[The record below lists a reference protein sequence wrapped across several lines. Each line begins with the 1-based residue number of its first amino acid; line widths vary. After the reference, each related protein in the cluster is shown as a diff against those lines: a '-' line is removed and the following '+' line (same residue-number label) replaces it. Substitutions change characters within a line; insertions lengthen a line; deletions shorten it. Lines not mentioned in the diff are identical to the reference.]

1 MSLGL
6 RVRRGVINGLRK
18 LGPDSRTTHATVRA
32 VCKRRGV
39 ACTFDD
45 GRVSLVK
52 ADREIL
58 LPREHTLFAPYVA
71 DNFDVFAASVV
82 PQVRGDLKV
91 ADFSGPGLHHYTSLD
106 ADFEMP
112 AFPEAIAFDDEYFK
126 YGAPAPGD
134 LVFDLG
140 ANIGLVAYALATQV
154 GSSGRV
160 ISFEPDPQSLD
171 YLRRNVAR
179 HSLAQVTIEPLAIAP
194 TAGKLEF
201 YAEGTITSGLASAR
215 KDSLM
220 TESMGSV
227 ITIDAVT
234 LADAVKR
241 HGMPAWIKMDIEGA
255 EIDVI
260 DGSRDLLASAYPH
273 MVIDT
278 SHWVGGQTTAG
289 RVEALLRDI
298 GYSVTTEEPGGS
310 QLTWAWRDPAPGG
323 HGK

>member
-6 RVRRGVINGLRK
+6 RARRGVINGLRR
-18 LGPDSRTTHATVRA
+18 LGPDSRTTHTAVRA

-39 ACTFDD
+39 ACTFHD
-45 GRVSLVK
+45 GFVSLVK
-52 ADREIL
+52 DDRQIL

-82 PQVRGDLKV
+82 PQARQGMSV

-126 YGAPAPGD
+126 FGAPSPGD

-140 ANIGLVAYALATQV
+140 ANIGLVAYALASQV
-154 GSSGRV
+154 GTEGRV
-160 ISFEPDPQSLD
+160 VSFEPDPQSLD
-171 YLRRNVAR
+171 YLRRNVTR
-179 HSLAQVTIEPLAIAP
+179 HSLDQVTIEPLAIAP
-194 TAGKLEF
+194 QAGRLEF

-215 KDSLM
+215 KESIM
-220 TESMGSV
+220 TQSMGSV
-227 ITIDAVT
+227 ITIDAIT
-234 LADAVKR
+234 LADAVAR

-255 EIDVI
+255 ELDVI
-260 DGSRDLLASAYPH
+260 EASRDLLRDAYPH

-278 SHWVGGQTTAG
+278 SHWVGGATTAS
-289 RVEALLRDI
+289 RVEALLREI

-310 QLTWAWRDPAPGG
+310 QLTWAWRERALGSQG
-323 HGK
+323 T

>member
-6 RVRRGVINGLRK
+6 RARRSVINGLRR
-18 LGPDSRTTHATVRA
+18 LGPDSRTTHAAVRA

-39 ACTFDD
+39 ACTFDN

-52 ADREIL
+52 GTREIL

-82 PQVRGDLKV
+82 PQDQQGLQV

-126 YGAPAPGD
+126 YGAPGAGD

-140 ANIGLVAYALATQV
+140 ANIGLVGYALAARV
-154 GSSGRV
+154 GSEGRV

-179 HSLAQVTIEPLAIAP
+179 HSLSQVTIEPLAIAP
-194 TAGKLEF
+194 EAGRLEF

-215 KDSLM
+215 RDSIM

-227 ITIDAVT
+227 ITIDAIT
-234 LADAVKR
+234 LDDAVAR
-241 HGMPAWIKMDIEGA
+241 HGLPAWIKMDIEGA
-255 EIDVI
+255 ELDVI
-260 DGSRDLLASAYPH
+260 ANSRELLSSSYPH

-278 SHWVGGQTTAG
+278 SHWVGGDTTAR
-289 RVEALLRDI
+289 RVEELLRDI
-298 GYSVTTEEPGGS
+298 GYLVTTEEPGGS
-310 QLTWAWRDPAPGG
+310 QLTWAWREGPPAA
-323 HGK
+323 

>member
-6 RVRRGVINGLRK
+6 RARRGVINGLRR
-18 LGPDSRTTHATVRA
+18 LGPDSRTTHTAVRA

-39 ACTFDD
+39 TCTFDD

-52 ADREIL
+52 GTREIL

-82 PQVRGDLKV
+82 PQDRNGLQV

-106 ADFEMP
+106 ADFDMP

-126 YGAPAPGD
+126 YGAPNPGD

-140 ANIGLVAYALATQV
+140 ANIGLVAYALARQV
-154 GSSGRV
+154 GPAGRV
-160 ISFEPDPQSLD
+160 VSFEPDPGSLD
-171 YLRRNVAR
+171 YLRRNVSR
-179 HSLAQVTIEPLAIAP
+179 HALDQVTIEPLAIAP
-194 TAGKLEF
+194 VAGRLEF
-201 YAEGTITSGLASAR
+201 FAEGTITSGLASAR

-220 TESMGSV
+220 TQSMGSV
-227 ITIDAVT
+227 ITIDAIT
-234 LADAVKR
+234 LSDAVER

-278 SHWVGGQTTAG
+278 SHWVGGDTTAR
-289 RVEALLRDI
+289 RVEDLLRDI

-310 QLTWAWRDPAPGG
+310 QLTWAWREDPRPA
-323 HGK
+323 

>member
-6 RVRRGVINGLRK
+6 KARRGVINGLRK
-18 LGPDSRTTHATVRA
+18 MGPDSRATHVAVRA

-39 ACTFDD
+39 HCEFTD

-52 ADREIL
+52 GDREIL
-58 LPREHTLFAPYVA
+58 LPRQHTLFAPYVA
-71 DNFDVFAASVV
+71 DNFDVFAASVTPETV
-82 PQVRGDLKV
+82 GGRRV

-126 YGAPAPGD
+126 YGAPSAGD

-140 ANIGLVAYALATQV
+140 ANIGLVAYALAQQV
-154 GSSGRV
+154 GPAGRV
-160 ISFEPDPQSLD
+160 VSFEPDPDSLA

-179 HSLAQVTIEPLAIAP
+179 HSLEQVTIEPFAIAP
-194 TAGKLEF
+194 AAGKLEF
-201 YAEGTITSGLASAR
+201 FAEGTITSGLASAR

-220 TESMGSV
+220 TQSMGSV
-227 ITIDAVT
+227 ITIDAIT
-234 LADAVKR
+234 LADAVER

-260 DGSRDLLASAYPH
+260 SGARELLGSAHPH

-278 SHWVGGQTTAG
+278 SHWVGGETTAA
-289 RVEALLRDI
+289 RVEQLLREI
-298 GYSVTTEEPGGS
+298 GYSVITEEPGGS
-310 QLTWAWRDPAPGG
+310 QLTWAWRGERPAAQGR
-323 HGK
+323 

>member
-1 MSLGL
+1 
-6 RVRRGVINGLRK
+6 
-18 LGPDSRTTHATVRA
+18 
-32 VCKRRGV
+32 
-39 ACTFDD
+39 
-45 GRVSLVK
+45 
-52 ADREIL
+52 
-58 LPREHTLFAPYVA
+58 
-71 DNFDVFAASVV
+71 
-82 PQVRGDLKV
+82 
-91 ADFSGPGLHHYTSLD
+91 
-106 ADFEMP
+106 
-112 AFPEAIAFDDEYFK
+112 
-126 YGAPAPGD
+126 
-134 LVFDLG
+134 
-140 ANIGLVAYALATQV
+140 QV
-154 GSSGRV
+154 GSTGRV

-179 HSLAQVTIEPLAIAP
+179 HSLAQVMIEPLAIAP
-194 TAGKLEF
+194 TAGKLKF

-215 KDSLM
+215 RDSLM

-234 LADAVKR
+234 LADAVER

-273 MVIDT
+273 MVVDT

-310 QLTWAWRDPAPGG
+310 QLTWAWRDPAAGG
-323 HGK
+323 HGR